1 MVLWRISRHRD
12 LDGLGGLRA
21 PGRWHDR
28 GLPVV
33 YLAETAAGALLEVCV
48 HTAANDVPPSYT
60 LLEVTVPTAT
70 TVEAINV
77 DSLPQDWS
85 EDLEATRAIGSE
97 WLRSTR
103 SALLRVPSILVP
115 ATFNVL
121 LNPTHLDSKQ
131 IAVTS
136 VLEYPFDPRLKR

>member
-21 PGRWHDR
+21 PGRWHER

-60 LLEVTVPTAT
+60 LLEVTVPTPIS
-70 TVEAINV
+70 VETISV
-77 DSLPQDWS
+77 DSLPQNWS
-85 EDLEATRAIGSE
+85 EDLQVSRAVGSE
-97 WLRSTR
+97 WLRSSR
-103 SALLRVPSILVP
+103 SALLRVPSVLVP
-115 ATFNVL
+115 ATFNIL
-121 LNPTHLDSKQ
+121 LNPAHSDSKK
-131 IAVTS
+131 ITISS
-136 VLEYPFDPRLKR
+136 VLEYPFDLRLKR